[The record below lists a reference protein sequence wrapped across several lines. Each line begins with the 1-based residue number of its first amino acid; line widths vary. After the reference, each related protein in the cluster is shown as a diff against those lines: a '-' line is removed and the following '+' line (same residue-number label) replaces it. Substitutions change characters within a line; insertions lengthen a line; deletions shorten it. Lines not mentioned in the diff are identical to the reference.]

1 MFEDLLFPATGPYL
15 YSASLSRHATNFPLP
30 SAPGLW
36 GRCVALV
43 KPFSD
48 NASRPLRSDAL
59 SLSLSYVLHY
69 AYTHLLHRLS
79 FPRSVY
85 GPTFLFR
92 GFTMIGNTDGYTR
105 RMQDS
110 MSMRKIY
117 RVRNGYEEVLY
128 NMYIY
133 YHLDILERLKIET

>member
-1 MFEDLLFPATGPYL
+1 
-15 YSASLSRHATNFPLP
+15 
-30 SAPGLW
+30 
-36 GRCVALV
+36 
-43 KPFSD
+43 
-48 NASRPLRSDAL
+48 
-59 SLSLSYVLHY
+59 
-69 AYTHLLHRLS
+69 
-79 FPRSVY
+79 
-85 GPTFLFR
+85 
-92 GFTMIGNTDGYTR
+92 MIGNTDGYTR